1 MASPPS
7 PAPDFSRLLAEVARA
22 LGDLNIPFML
32 IGGQAVLLHGEP
44 RLTEDIDITLGV
56 DPSRLSSLLQV
67 CERVGL
73 SVLPEQVEAFV
84 RETFVLPARHGES
97 LIRVDFIFSSTPY
110 EQHAIARAESVM
122 LDGVPVPFATAEDL
136 IIHKLFA
143 GRPRD
148 LEDAAGVVR
157 RKGDQLD
164 WAYLEDWVRQFAAL
178 PGQEGLPGALRS
190 LRTAEE

>member
-1 MASPPS
+1 ME
-7 PAPDFSRLLAEVARA
+7 SR
-22 LGDLNIPFML
+22 G
-32 IGGQAVLLHGEP
+32 
-44 RLTEDIDITLGV
+44 
-56 DPSRLSSLLQV
+56 

-73 SVLPEQVEAFV
+73 SVLPEDVEAFV

-110 EQHAIARAESVM
+110 EQQAIARAQSV
-122 LDGVPVPFATAEDL
+122 LLAGVPVPFATAEDL

-157 RKGDQLD
+157 RKGKQLD
-164 WAYLEDWVRQFAAL
+164 WTYLEYWARQFAAIAGRENL
-178 PGQEGLPGALRS
+178 PERLRS
-190 LRTAEE
+190 LRAIEE